1 MSTYS
6 EAKQKIIKE
15 LKVALGKGYSPT
27 AAELETP
34 PDSTMGDFAFPCFTL
49 AKGLKKNPAEIAVE
63 VSAKIEPKGWIEK
76 VTAKGSYVNFFLR
89 SEAFGKNVLEEI
101 NLDKENYGKAKEGR
115 KRRVMVEYV
124 QPNTHKEVHVG
135 HVRNFFI
142 GHTVVNLLNSV
153 GYEVVPACYIGDVG
167 AHVAK
172 CLWALKK
179 FHAEE
184 KPDNWAKFLGEV
196 YTEASQYVEDHPE
209 VKEEI
214 SVVQRELEAGK
225 SPWVSLWRKTRK
237 YSLNMF
243 KDVFKELGLPIDVWY
258 FESEVEKDGKK
269 IVQQLLKKGVAQESQ
284 GAIIV
289 DLEKEGLGVY
299 LILKTD
305 GSALYS
311 TKDLALAYLKEAQY
325 HPDRSILVVDSR
337 QSLVLQ
343 QLFATLR
350 RVGFKKDFTH
360 LSYDFVTLKEGA
372 MSSRKGNI
380 IRYENFRD
388 TMIEASRAETKKRHP
403 EWKDKKV
410 EETAR
415 LISFA
420 AIRFGMLRQ
429 DPAKKIVFDME
440 EAMSFDG
447 YTGPY
452 LLYTYARAQSILR
465 KAGSIKPKIETKKLS
480 LPIEHKIFF
489 KLSEYPEVVLKTS
502 QDFKLDRLTEYL
514 FDLAKTFAT
523 FYHEVPVT
531 QAEDKETV
539 AARLAL
545 IESVSQVLK
554 NGLWMMGIETI
565 KEM

>member
-1 MSTYS
+1 
-6 EAKQKIIKE
+6 
-15 LKVALGKGYSPT
+15 
-27 AAELETP
+27 
-34 PDSTMGDFAFPCFTL
+34 
-49 AKGLKKNPAEIAVE
+49 
-63 VSAKIEPKGWIEK
+63 
-76 VTAKGSYVNFFLR
+76 
-89 SEAFGKNVLEEI
+89 
-101 NLDKENYGKAKEGR
+101 
-115 KRRVMVEYV
+115 
-124 QPNTHKEVHVG
+124 
-135 HVRNFFI
+135 
-142 GHTVVNLLNSV
+142 
-153 GYEVVPACYIGDVG
+153 
-167 AHVAK
+167 
-172 CLWALKK
+172 
-179 FHAEE
+179 
-184 KPDNWAKFLGEV
+184 
-196 YTEASQYVEDHPE
+196 
-209 VKEEI
+209 
-214 SVVQRELEAGK
+214 
-225 SPWVSLWRKTRK
+225 
-237 YSLNMF
+237 
-243 KDVFKELGLPIDVWY
+243 
-258 FESEVEKDGKK
+258 VEKDGKK
-269 IVQQLLKKGVAQESQ
+269 IVKQLLKKEVAQISQ
-284 GAIIV
+284 GATIV
-289 DLEKEGLGVY
+289 DLEKEGLGIY

-305 GSALYS
+305 GSALYA
-311 TKDLALAYLKEAQY
+311 TKDLALAYLKESQY
-325 HPDRSILVVDSR
+325 HPTKSIYVVDAR

-350 RVGFKKDFTH
+350 RVGFKGELFH
-360 LSYDFVTLKEGA
+360 LAYDFVTLKEGA

-465 KAGSIKPKIETKKLS
+465 KAGSTKSKIEPKKLS

-489 KLSEYPEVVLKTS
+489 KLSEYPEIVLKTS

-531 QAEDKETV
+531 QTEDKETM